1 MNAYVKYRIIV
12 SGLLHHFAQEYC
24 TFFSVKAAHSVEE
37 VGKKTQSVLFL
48 QQWLTKKFPF
58 SRLPILE
65 VDGVTIG
72 EGQAIARFLARR
84 HGLYAD
90 DVFDQAKI
98 DMITD
103 TIKDIFEKLAET
115 VLAEKEKKQELMDK
129 YFKDVFPLLLQ
140 GLERVLKENNGGDGY
155 FVGDKVTLAD
165 LAFIDSCYSMVELK
179 PEVLTDY
186 PKLNALKQRVES
198 RPRIA
203 EWMEKRPVYVF

>member
-1 MNAYVKYRIIV
+1 MSQYKLVYFQFRGRAELARLVFAEAGIEYEDIV
-12 SGLLHHFAQEYC
+12 IDRKDEWPKLKSSPGI
-24 TFFSVKAAHSVEE
+24 SR
-37 VGKKTQSVLFL
+37 
-48 QQWLTKKFPF
+48 FPF
-58 SRLPILE
+58 SRAPILE

-72 EGQAIARFLARR
+72 ESQAIARFLARR

-90 DVFDQAKI
+90 DAFDQAKI

-103 TIKDIFEKLAET
+103 TMKDIFKWLAEIFF
-115 VLAEKEKKQELMDK
+115 AKEKKQELMDK
-129 YFKDVFPLLLQ
+129 YYNDAFPLLLQ

-165 LAFIDSCYSMVELK
+165 LAFIDTCFPMVEWR
-179 PEVLTDY
+179 PEVLKDY

-203 EWMEKRPVYVF
+203 EWMKKRPVYVF